1 MSLSLLVT
9 SSQLNSMSSGS
20 SLSIRLMCLQM
31 MLGMMGDR
39 STMSF
44 FLSIV
49 HAIICRKSSKS
60 KNVVS
65 RVKLPNFLEPER

>member
-44 FLSIV
+44 FFINSACHNMQKKLQV
-49 HAIICRKSSKS
+49 QKCCQQSKIA
-60 KNVVS
+60 
-65 RVKLPNFLEPER
+65 